1 LAQAPTRLWKTVT
14 NRTAATR
21 YARALLDVAQK
32 EQADLSTVDSQ
43 LEALAS
49 LFEQNEGLRK
59 ALLNPAVPVPRKRAA
74 MAEIIAKSGVLPIVG
89 RTLVLLAE
97 RDRLVLVPDVAEA
110 FRQRLLDLRN
120 IVRAEVTT
128 ADPLPAERVKAIQDS
143 LAAATGRTVDITT
156 KIDPS
161 IIGGMIARVGST
173 VFDAS
178 VTSHLQ
184 RIRQRLDASI

>member
-1 LAQAPTRLWKTVT
+1 MT

-21 YARALLDVAQK
+21 YARALLDVALK
-32 EQADLSTVDSQ
+32 EQADLSLVDAQ
-43 LEALAS
+43 LGALAI
-49 LFEQNEGLRK
+49 LFQQHEELRK

-74 MAEIIAKSGVLPIVG
+74 VEALVAKADVLPIVG
-89 RTLVLLAE
+89 RTFILLAE
-97 RDRLVLVPDVAEA
+97 RDRLVLVPDVADS
-110 FRQRLLDLRN
+110 FRQRLMDLRN
-120 IVRAEVTT
+120 VVRAEVTT
-128 ADPLPAERVKAIQDS
+128 AEPLTNERVKAIQDS
-143 LAAATGRTVDITT
+143 LATATGRTVDIST

-161 IIGGMIARVGST
+161 IIGGMVARVGGT

>member
-1 LAQAPTRLWKTVT
+1 
-14 NRTAATR
+14 
-21 YARALLDVAQK
+21 
-32 EQADLSTVDSQ
+32 
-43 LEALAS
+43 
-49 LFEQNEGLRK
+49 
-59 ALLNPAVPVPRKRAA
+59 

-156 KIDPS
+156 KIDAS